1 VNLRLARPLQRP
13 RSLLVDAWAQRR
25 SRLLALVA
33 LTGLVGG
40 AVGAAFLGALRLVAD
55 GIGPD
60 RWSPVAHGAIL
71 VAVGVVVAV
80 LTRVLGNPGNVEL
93 LVDNIHVS
101 GGPDDIRSLRSLI
114 PQALLCVGAGGPLG
128 PEAPLVTATGSLAS
142 WLGLRSRLDRDDLR
156 IVTITGMAAGFTVL
170 FAAPLGAALFA
181 LEILHRR
188 GLEYYEAILPA
199 AIGSLCGY
207 ALSTLITGL
216 GLAPMWAF
224 PAPTRLRPADLAYGL
239 AAGVVGAA
247 IAAGFTYLTIGFRAV
262 AGRLPTASQ
271 PVVGGAVLALLAVV
285 TPYALTNGET
295 DIDHL
300 TDRRVV
306 VATLLLAALGKLVA
320 SAVAMATGWRGGFII
335 PLFFAGFCLGR
346 ATEGHL
352 PGGSSW
358 ALAAALMVAIN
369 VGVTKTP
376 FGSTLVVT
384 EMAGM
389 TLLPTTLLAAIVS
402 LALSSPLALIDSQ
415 RRRLGP
421 AEDERER
428 ALDADGFDDDAGV
441 GAGGRPVGAEDPGQ
455 AGRSPRPPSPEGDE
469 ELALP

>member
-1 VNLRLARPLQRP
+1 VNLPSHLRRP
-13 RSLLVDAWAQRR
+13 RRLLLDAWSQGR
-25 SRLLALVA
+25 SRLLTLVVV
-33 LTGLVGG
+33 TGAVGG
-40 AVGAAFLGALRLVAD
+40 LAGAAFLGALKLVD
-55 GIGPD
+55 LSLGPD
-60 RWSPVAHGAIL
+60 RWSPGIHAGIL

-80 LTRVLGNPGNVEL
+80 LTKVLGNPGNVEL

-101 GGPDDIRSLRSLI
+101 GGPDDIRNLRSLL

-128 PEAPLVTATGSLAS
+128 PEAPLVTTTGSLAS
-142 WLGLRSRLDRDDLR
+142 WLGLRARLDRDDLR
-156 IVTITGMAAGFTVL
+156 IVSITGMAAGFTVL
-170 FAAPLGAALFA
+170 FGAPLGAALFA

-207 ALSTLITGL
+207 GVSATAAGL
-216 GLAPMWAF
+216 GLEPLWAF
-224 PAPTRLRPADLAYGL
+224 PTPAKLHPADLAYGL
-239 AAGVVGAA
+239 AAGIVGAA
-247 IAAGFTYLTIGFRAV
+247 IAVGFTYLTIGARAV
-262 AGRLPTASQ
+262 AGRLPTWSQ
-271 PVVGGAVLALLAVV
+271 PILGGAVLGGLALA
-285 TPYALTNGET
+285 TPYALTNGEVQ
-295 DIDHL
+295 IDRL

-306 VATLLLAALGKLVA
+306 VATLLLAAGAKLLA
-320 SAVAMATGWRGGFII
+320 SAAAMATGWRGGFII

-389 TLLPTTLLAAIVS
+389 ALLPTTLLAAVVS
-402 LALSSPLALIDSQ
+402 LALTSPVTLIDSQ

-421 AEDERER
+421 GEDDQDGP
-428 ALDADGFDDDAGV
+428 APLDEDV
-441 GAGGRPVGAEDPGQ
+441 GAGGRPVGSPTGTGPGANGQ
-455 AGRSPRPPSPEGDE
+455 DGRRPSAALDE